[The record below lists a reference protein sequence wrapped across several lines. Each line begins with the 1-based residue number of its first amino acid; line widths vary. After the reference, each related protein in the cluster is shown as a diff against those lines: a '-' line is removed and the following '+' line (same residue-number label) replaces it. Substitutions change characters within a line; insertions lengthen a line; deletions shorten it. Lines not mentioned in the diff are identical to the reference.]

1 MTSNP
6 RIRETAHPLYKRQ
19 KDRGVH
25 PSEASSH
32 GAGFRAQATKQESCA
47 HTITRL
53 GLNMANRQKKFFSK
67 KIQKV
72 GAGHRDQ
79 RRNNFIF
86 FFNLEASSRRSITVQ
101 AYDRATTC
109 GLGGDGLDVA
119 SPLCAEVAQV
129 GV

>member
-1 MTSNP
+1 MLIIAIVHYESNN
-6 RIRETAHPLYKRQ
+6 
-19 KDRGVH
+19 
-25 PSEASSH
+25 SEV
-32 GAGFRAQATKQESCA
+32 
-47 HTITRL
+47 RL
-53 GLNMANRQKKFFSK
+53 SLKFFSK

-79 RRNNFIF
+79 RRNNFIFIF

-129 GV
+129 QV